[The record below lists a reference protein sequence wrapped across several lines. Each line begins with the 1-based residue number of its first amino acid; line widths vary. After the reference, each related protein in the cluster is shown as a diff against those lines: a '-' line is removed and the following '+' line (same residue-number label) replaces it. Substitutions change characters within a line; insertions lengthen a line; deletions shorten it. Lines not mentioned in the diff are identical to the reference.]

1 MDARVRVAHPVAA
14 LERVRNGPRE
24 VAEADREL
32 RPTEEPVFD
41 VVRAEVG
48 VGDGDDGRTEEP
60 QASEAGKARRLL
72 REPRVH
78 GGVVDVRPERRPGVV
93 AESREAVLTER
104 GEGRLRRARGVAAP
118 NRVEV
123 RPGEVDRGPLRGDCH
138 DSGTPG
144 CDKSGAGT
152 GERPA
157 QPEGI
162 CVVPRNGGAMEAD
175 SVTAAAEW
183 DVVPA
188 GQGHEGLRTLAADGF
203 SGGVTDGAAWAMLT
217 NGRVVGVVDGSVESF
232 ADADLTAH
240 EAPDPALPLLLVM
253 RERSAAPRARYYTEE
268 TPLSE
273 LDATLRGGG
282 FTGFVEL
289 SENVLSGDYYV
300 VYYGGDR
307 LPVAFIGGSRRLTTG
322 DEAFERADDEVGIY
336 AVHDADVSVVDVPG
350 GDPGPEAGGVPA
362 GDDVETT
369 ATDESAGADDEGA
382 VPDSPDGA
390 GHGDSTGQAAGGTD
404 QPAVEID
411 GETAAG
417 ERAAPTVEGRDDGSE
432 TADGDTGDGEDA
444 RGAVGAADV
453 GGDPPGT
460 SPVDVGDDVPDVGG
474 SVADGTAATP
484 AEGATANRDD
494 EDGRHDD
501 LQEQLDRVR
510 TERDDLQ
517 EQLDR
522 VRTERDDLRER
533 GSEAEHG
540 AGDETALPAAMAL
553 SGTNL
558 FVRYGSKADP
568 TLEAA
573 LGEGVG
579 REAVDENLSLEVH
592 TSFEREHATVEGR
605 PFDGFL
611 RASVEYRFVEWLV
624 RALPYELRDA
634 AGKRPLGRLYEAIPS
649 FDRAEID
656 GTVAVEGDSEVSFDV
671 VLRDRKGAP
680 LAVASVF
687 DSREPATEEMLSD
700 LVGRARPAAA
710 ANESLGTAL
719 FVTTSYYAPDALE
732 LAESETSGGGLFS
745 RGAKESYVRL
755 TRSHGFHLCLV
766 EARGDD
772 FHLGVPEL

>member
-1 MDARVRVAHPVAA
+1 
-14 LERVRNGPRE
+14 
-24 VAEADREL
+24 
-32 RPTEEPVFD
+32 
-41 VVRAEVG
+41 
-48 VGDGDDGRTEEP
+48 
-60 QASEAGKARRLL
+60 
-72 REPRVH
+72 
-78 GGVVDVRPERRPGVV
+78 
-93 AESREAVLTER
+93 
-104 GEGRLRRARGVAAP
+104 
-118 NRVEV
+118 
-123 RPGEVDRGPLRGDCH
+123 
-138 DSGTPG
+138 
-144 CDKSGAGT
+144 
-152 GERPA
+152 
-157 QPEGI
+157 
-162 CVVPRNGGAMEAD
+162 MEAD

-253 RERSAAPRARYYTEE
+253 RERSAAPRAQYYTEE

-307 LPVAFIGGSRRLTTG
+307 LPVAFIGGNRRLTTG

-350 GDPGPEAGGVPA
+350 GDPESEAGGVPA
-362 GDDVETT
+362 GDDAETT
-369 ATDESAGADDEGA
+369 ATDEPAGADDGVA
-382 VPDSPDGA
+382 VPDSRDGA
-390 GHGDSTGQAAGGTD
+390 EHDDSAGQAAGGTD

-411 GETAAG
+411 GETAAAG
-417 ERAAPTVEGRDDGSE
+417 GRAAPTAEERDDGSE
-432 TADGDTGDGEDA
+432 TAADDDTDDGGDA

-460 SPVDVGDDVPDVGG
+460 SPVDVDIDDGVSDVDG

-494 EDGRHDD
+494 ADGRHDD
-501 LQEQLDRVR
+501 LREKLDRVR
-510 TERDDLQ
+510 TERDDLR
-517 EQLDR
+517 EKLDR

-533 GSEAEHG
+533 GSGTEHGSADG
-540 AGDETALPAAMAL
+540 AGDETALTAAMAL

-568 TLEAA
+568 TLGAA
-573 LGEGVG
+573 LGEGVE
-579 REAVDENLSLEVH
+579 REAVEENLSLEVH

-656 GTVAVEGDSEVSFDV
+656 GAVTVEGDGEVSFDV

-700 LVGRARPAAA
+700 LVERARPAAA

-719 FVTTSYYAPDALE
+719 FVTTSYYAPGALE
-732 LAESETSGGGLFS
+732 LAEAETSGGGLFG